1 MIGDNTLV
9 GTYFSNLK
17 SSNRTGTSSCNACIA
32 AGSEVISSDFIL
44 SRRWYD
50 LSDGWSNAHT
60 GEGVAN
66 AATKPDHSFGG
77 VIVGSVR
84 LDSVFR

>member
-1 MIGDNTLV
+1 MIGDNSLF

-17 SSNRTGTSSCNACIA
+17 SSNRTGISCNTCIA
-32 AGSEVISSDFIL
+32 IGLVVIFSDFIL

-50 LSDGWSNAHT
+50 LSEGWSSAHT

-77 VIVGSVR
+77 VNVESVR